1 MENNKGFMDARYKRC
16 IPDESSGRVPC
27 YDSFVNKLIMGFW
40 MMKEERIMRVSF
52 YRIGACALGLALT
65 VCLAQSMALAQ
76 ANNKRTRDAAR
87 HASDAARVF
96 NQIMGVRE
104 KGIPKQLLDKAE
116 AVAVFPGVTK
126 GAFVVGGRYG
136 QGVISRRTGS
146 TWSAPAFFNLG
157 GLSFGPQIGGA
168 KTDFVFLIMNQAGV
182 DGLLKDKFDFG
193 GEVGVAAGPVGREA
207 SAATNATLDAGILS
221 YSRSKGAFIGA
232 ALKGGTITPDND
244 LNESFYGVKASE
256 VLSGGNQ
263 VKTPPGVSIFPSIL
277 RRYSS
282 K

>member
-1 MENNKGFMDARYKRC
+1 MFTGEFD
-16 IPDESSGRVPC
+16 
-27 YDSFVNKLIMGFW
+27 FV
-40 MMKEERIMRVSF
+40 RRRSMRVSF
-52 YRIGACALGLALT
+52 YRSWPSALGLALMM
-65 VCLAQSMALAQ
+65 CLAGSAAMAQ
-76 ANNKRTRDAAR
+76 KNNKRTQDAAR
-87 HASDAARVF
+87 HASDAAKVF
-96 NQIMGVRE
+96 NQIMSVRD
-104 KGIPKQLLDKAE
+104 KGIPKELLDKAE

-146 TWSAPAFFNLG
+146 SWSAPAFFNLG

-207 SAATNATLDAGILS
+207 SAATNLTLDAGILS

-232 ALKGGTITPDND
+232 ALKGGTINPDND
-244 LNESFYGVKASE
+244 LNEAVYGVKASE
-256 VLSGGNQ
+256 VLNGGNA
-263 VKTPPGVSIFPSIL
+263 VKMPPAVNVFPATL
-277 RRYSS
+277 KRYSG

>member
-1 MENNKGFMDARYKRC
+1 
-16 IPDESSGRVPC
+16 
-27 YDSFVNKLIMGFW
+27 
-40 MMKEERIMRVSF
+40 MRVSF
-52 YRIGACALGLALT
+52 FRSAGCAFGLALML
-65 VCLAQSMALAQ
+65 CLANGTALAQ
-76 ANNKRTRDAAR
+76 KNNSRTKDAAR
-87 HASDAARVF
+87 HASEAARVF

-136 QGVISRRTGS
+136 QGVISRRQGS
-146 TWSAPAFFNLG
+146 SWSAPAFFNLG

-221 YSRSKGAFIGA
+221 YSRSKGAFVGA
-232 ALKGGTITPDND
+232 ALKGGTINPDND
-244 LNESFYGVKASE
+244 LNEAVYGVKASE
-256 VLSGGNQ
+256 VLSGASQ
-263 VKTPPGVSIFPSIL
+263 VKTPPSVNVFPATL
-277 RRYSS
+277 KRYSHR
-282 K
+282 